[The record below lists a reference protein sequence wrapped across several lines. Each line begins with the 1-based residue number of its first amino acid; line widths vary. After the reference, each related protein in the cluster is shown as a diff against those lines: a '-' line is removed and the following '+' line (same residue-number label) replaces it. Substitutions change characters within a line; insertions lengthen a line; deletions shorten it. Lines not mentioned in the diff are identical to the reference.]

1 MKKMSLLTRISAMVF
16 LASIAFV
23 GCKKE
28 TSESLTPQQEEEAVT
43 ASSESETENELVF
56 NDVFDNVM
64 GVSPQ
69 VAVGGTGVFE
79 RAISNDVR
87 GGREMGMDSVLP
99 CVTVTL
105 THLTAGQDFPLKV
118 VIDFGTA
125 GCLGRDGHRRYGQ
138 MIIVYTGRLIIP
150 GKSATTSFE
159 RFRIDDISV
168 VGKHVITNTT
178 GNTTGSNMLQYTI
191 DVTDAKLSKPNGNYS
206 IWNSHRVITQTEGNG
221 TILPIDDVFKIT
233 GSARGKVKHGDML
246 YGWVSEITE
255 PLIKKFS
262 CHWISKGII
271 RVKRENLSDTSVWV
285 ATLNYG
291 NGNCDFLATL
301 TINGVEHQI
310 QLPH

>member
-1 MKKMSLLTRISAMVF
+1 MKKMSLLTRVTTMLV
-16 LASIAFV
+16 LASLAFT

-28 TSESLTPQQEEEAVT
+28 TSDTLTPQQEEEAVT

-69 VAVGGTGVFE
+69 VAVGGTGIFG
-79 RAISNDVR
+79 RAISGDIR

-99 CVTVTL
+99 CVTVTI
-105 THLTAGQDFPLKV
+105 THLTAAQDFPVKV

-125 GCLGRDGHRRYGQ
+125 GCPGRDGHTRYGK
-138 MIIVYTGRLIIP
+138 MIIVYTGRLIYP
-150 GKSATTSFE
+150 GKSATTTFDG
-159 RFRIDDISV
+159 FKIDNISV
-168 VGKHVITNTT
+168 QGQHVITNTT
-178 GNTTGSNMLQYTI
+178 ANTTGSNMLQYTI
-191 DVTDAKLSKPNGNYS
+191 DVTDAKLSKPDGNYS
-206 IWNSHRVITQTEGNG
+206 LWNSHRVITQTEGNG
-221 TILPIDDVFKIT
+221 TMLPLDDVFKIT
-233 GSARGKVKHGDML
+233 GTARGKVKHGNML
-246 YGWVSEITE
+246 YAWVSEITE
-255 PLIKKFS
+255 PLIKKFT
-262 CHWISKGII
+262 CRWISKGII

-301 TINGVEHQI
+301 TINGVDHSI

>member
-1 MKKMSLLTRISAMVF
+1 MKKMFMLTRVITTLF
-16 LASIAFV
+16 LASMAFI

-69 VAVGGTGVFE
+69 VAVGGTGVFG
-79 RAISNDVR
+79 RALPGDVR

-99 CVTVTL
+99 CVTVTI

-118 VIDFGTA
+118 VIDFGS
-125 GCLGRDGHRRYGQ
+125 GCLGRDGHTRYGK
-138 MIIVYTGRLIIP
+138 MIIVYTGRLTNP
-150 GKSATTSFE
+150 GKSATTTFDG
-159 RFRIDDISV
+159 FKIDEISV
-168 VGKHVITNTT
+168 QGQHVITNTT

-206 IWNSHRVITQTEGNG
+206 LWNSHRVITQIEGNG

-233 GSARGKVKHGDML
+233 GSARGKVKHGNML
-246 YGWVSEITE
+246 YAWVSEITE